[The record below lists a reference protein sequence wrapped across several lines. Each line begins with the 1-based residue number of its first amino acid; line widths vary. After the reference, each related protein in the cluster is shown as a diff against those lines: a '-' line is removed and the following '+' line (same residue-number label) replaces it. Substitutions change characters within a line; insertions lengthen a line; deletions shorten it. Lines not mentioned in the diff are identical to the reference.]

1 MSRED
6 HWNAV
11 YTKKSAD
18 GVSWY
23 TPHLERSLELID
35 GLELPPSATI
45 IDVGG
50 GASTL
55 PEDLLARGYRHIDV
69 LDISQEALRVGR
81 ERLGERA
88 GDLRWIVGDVTTEAL
103 VPGRYDLWHD
113 RAVFHFL
120 TEETDRMAYTAQ
132 VRRALKPDGWL
143 IVATFGPR
151 GPQKCSG
158 LPIVRYDDASLIAQF
173 GGEFERMR
181 CCDDT
186 HRTPWETEQ
195 AFVYCLCRRSD
206 GHFARD

>member
-1 MSRED
+1 MSQDD
-6 HWNAV
+6 HWNRV
-11 YTKKSAD
+11 YGAKSAD

-23 TPHLERSLELID
+23 TPELAKSLELID
-35 GLELPPSATI
+35 EAGLSPAAAL

-55 PEDLLARGYRHIDV
+55 PASLLSRGFSDLTV
-69 LDISQEALRVGR
+69 LDISHTAIEKARAQ
-81 ERLGERA
+81 LGDRA
-88 GDLRWIVGDVTTEAL
+88 AAVRWIVGDVTKVELPEAAF
-103 VPGRYDLWHD
+103 DLWHD

>member
-120 TEETDRMAYTAQ
+120 TDAADRARYVAQ
-132 VRRALKPDGWL
+132 VQRSLKPGGW
-143 IVATFGPR
+143 IVMATFGVR
-151 GPQKCSG
+151 GPEKCSG
-158 LPIVRYDDASLIAQF
+158 LPVQRYDEDSLTATL
-173 GGEFERMR
+173 GEDFERLR
-181 CCDDT
+181 FIEESHT
-186 HRTPWETEQ
+186 TPWGSEQ
-195 AFVYCLCRRSD
+195 AFVYGLFRR
-206 GHFARD
+206 ARNPS